1 MEKPVPTNPRKGHS
15 YVAAIVLGV
24 SDAAGKY
31 YVPTLGAFLIYLVMV
46 SLLLWR
52 PLPIR
57 RNGLPAIRGI
67 WIRAFSNT

>member
-1 MEKPVPTNPRKGHS
+1 
-15 YVAAIVLGV
+15 V

-52 PLPIR
+52 PSGLFGR
-57 RNGLPAIRGI
+57 R
-67 WIRAFSNT
+67 